1 MTIVRE
7 QYPAQSLNIVSW
19 RKVRT
24 LGFYVLMTFL
34 LLFPVVPFIW
44 MFGSAFRPV
53 TEIFEYVYPLSWK
66 TFIPVN
72 FTADNFIDLLFS
84 EGSLWPRYVFNSLFV
99 AITTVAAGALVNSL
113 AAYAFARL
121 RFPGRDILFLLVLL
135 TIIIPFEA
143 IALPLYQVV
152 RQLGWLDSY
161 QVLIVPTLANAFSIF
176 LLRQFFLGIPSELEE
191 AAIVDGAGRLRIFF
205 QIVIP
210 LSWPAIISTSLIT
223 FQASWDSFLWPLI
236 ATSSPEVRVIQIAI
250 SNLIGQDATYW
261 NELFAA
267 VALAALVPLVLF
279 FVFQRYYTQGI
290 TTTGLKG

>member
-1 MTIVRE
+1 MTIRE
-7 QYPAQSLNIVSW
+7 RYPVQSLNIVSW
-19 RKVRT
+19 QKVRT
-24 LGFYVLMTFL
+24 LTLYGLMTFL
-34 LLFPVVPFIW
+34 LLFPIVPFIW

-66 TFIPVN
+66 TFVPVS
-72 FTADNFIDLLFS
+72 FTADNFFDLLFAA
-84 EGSLWPRYVFNSLFV
+84 GSLWPRYIFNSLFI
-99 AITTVAAGALVNSL
+99 AITTVVAGALVNSL

-135 TIIIPFEA
+135 TLIIPFEA
-143 IALPLYQVV
+143 ITLPLFQVV

-176 LLRQFFLGIPSELEE
+176 LLRQFFLGIPRELEE

-223 FQASWDSFLWPLI
+223 FQGSWDSFLWPLI
-236 ATSSPEVRVIQIAI
+236 STNSPEVRVIQIGI

-267 VALAALVPLVLF
+267 VALAALVPLIF
-279 FVFQRYYTQGI
+279 FFIFQRYYTIGI